1 MDFENVIQ
9 TKYAHLS
16 AEDVKSVVDKAKMFY
31 FSLRYPCEP
40 NACEETRPLVTYKA
54 QNWILMACDDIIAR
68 LGFNNATGYREN
80 GITWTFDG
88 AEISERLISLV
99 KPVIGV
105 I

>member
-40 NACEETRPLVTYKA
+40 NACEETRPITTFKH
-54 QNWILMACDDIIAR
+54 QQWIISACDDIIAR
-68 LGFNNATGYREN
+68 YGFNNAIGYREN
-80 GITWTFDG
+80 GINFTFDG
-88 AEISERLISLV
+88 AEISERLISMI
-99 KPVIGV
+99 KPLIGV